1 MNRSRRLAALAASS
15 ALLLP
20 GTAFAQSA
28 GDEQYKDPFPS
39 GGNRGQELAQ
49 TSPSDSATPLSR
61 QPPGGSNSGS
71 NNSGSNSS
79 SGSQSSKSKAQQSQ
93 AQSKSGSDLPATGSE
108 PGLVAL
114 MGCGLLLTGLGL
126 RVRQPSA

>member
-20 GTAFAQSA
+20 GTALAQSA

-39 GGNRGQELAQ
+39 GGSRGQELAQ
-49 TSPSDSATPLSR
+49 TSPSDSATPLSQ
-61 QPPGGSNSGS
+61 QPPGGSSSGS

-93 AQSKSGSDLPATGSE
+93 AKPKSSDLPATGSE